1 MENILEN
8 IVAPVNQTEGF
19 DTFYVANFSKV
30 NLTLV
35 FMGVDEE
42 TARDLTQEA
51 FTRLWLSW
59 HRFENDVSRMKFLKV
74 VSRNLWIDKYRKMQ
88 RESIFSS
95 HHEEAFSLQE
105 AVDYQDLL
113 EAMNKALWK
122 YDEGKR
128 DMFFEIKLYGAPY
141 KEVADKFNI
150 NIKTLERYMTQ
161 MSKSVKSFL
170 EKYYPHISAIAVIFS
185 LL

>member
-1 MENILEN
+1 
-8 IVAPVNQTEGF
+8 
-19 DTFYVANFSKV
+19 
-30 NLTLV
+30 
-35 FMGVDEE
+35 
-42 TARDLTQEA
+42 
-51 FTRLWLSW
+51 
-59 HRFENDVSRMKFLKV
+59 
-74 VSRNLWIDKYRKMQ
+74 
-88 RESIFSS
+88 
-95 HHEEAFSLQE
+95 
-105 AVDYQDLL
+105 
-113 EAMNKALWK
+113 LWK